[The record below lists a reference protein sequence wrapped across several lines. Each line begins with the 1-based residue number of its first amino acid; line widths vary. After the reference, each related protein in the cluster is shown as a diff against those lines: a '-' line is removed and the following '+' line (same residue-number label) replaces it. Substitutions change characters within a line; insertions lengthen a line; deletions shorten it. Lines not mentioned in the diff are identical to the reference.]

1 MAKCDTREL
10 QALAQRLRRAASDEQ
25 RQAFYEACCR
35 ELAARFLA
43 KVIKRTPVGKGQFEV
58 ERGKNDIPMKYKRG
72 KKQGQVKLK
81 RLTNGGTL
89 RRGWTASTEAE
100 AAGGSGSPNAAAYV
114 TGIKVQRAGREYRIT
129 ITNPVKYAS
138 YVEYG
143 HRQTPGRFI
152 PVLGKKT
159 KAGWVKGQFMMTI
172 SGKELVD
179 EAPGI
184 LAKKLESFLRGV
196 MSGK

>member
-1 MAKCDTREL
+1 MAKCDTKQL
-10 QALAQRLRRAASDEQ
+10 QALAQRLERAASAER
-25 RQAFYEACCR
+25 RQAFHEECCR

-172 SGKELVD
+172 SGKELAD

-184 LAKKLESFLRGV
+184 LTKKLDTFLRGV